1 MTWNSSLVFCWVLLV
16 LFFLHSLEPAYCCV
30 GSPIGRA
37 HGFAAR
43 MMGGNMIRVVTLG
56 VLVFGLISYHFYK
69 LSHIRKR
76 TALEIID
83 ILYIHERE
91 TKPDYTDESGMQ
103 FYTPVKYAKR
113 TAVMDCEELIYN
125 KYRLW
130 E

>member
-1 MTWNSSLVFCWVLLV
+1 
-16 LFFLHSLEPAYCCV
+16 
-30 GSPIGRA
+30 
-37 HGFAAR
+37 
-43 MMGGNMIRVVTLG
+43 MIRVVTLG

-125 KYRLW
+125 KYKLW